1 MDSKSTLFLKLLINK
16 FHPTRQEQLMLH
28 LPEKSRDALIHL
40 HTSAQTPQLL
50 LNNTPALFRNIHY
63 SWLID
68 PISSLAKPLQR
79 AVIASF
85 EEPLAKKLA
94 ELLQIDEVQKETG
107 LSEPVKKF
115 LFCFFMR
122 HFALP
127 ALPREMMQQTP
138 LDMLLDIKKERLIIM
153 IDLLAMQDLAE
164 EVRHIVDKKLIQAI
178 IHDLTSAQQK
188 YLQVCLH
195 QKSKIP
201 TAPLNV
207 RETHKDRKAFHT
219 LLHKRGLKR
228 LSIATSGLSSDFM
241 WHLSHL
247 LDRGRGK
254 ILMEQWQKEELPLA
268 TQVIQ
273 MQIQQILPILKGA
286 S

>member
-1 MDSKSTLFLKLLINK
+1 MDPKGSLFLKLLVNK
-16 FHPTRQEQLMLH
+16 FHPVKQDGLLAL
-28 LPEKSRDALIHL
+28 LPADITKSILS
-40 HTSAQTPQLL
+40 TQTAASSPSLL
-50 LNNTPALFRNIHY
+50 LQNSSTLFQKVHY
-63 SWLID
+63 SWLLEPLTALPKALVACVVASFD
-68 PISSLAKPLQR
+68 APLQEKLQTLL
-79 AVIASF
+79 SL
-85 EEPLAKKLA
+85 EKKEYPDIL
-94 ELLQIDEVQKETG
+94 
-107 LSEPVKKF
+107 KKYFSAYF
-115 LFCFFMR
+115 LKFFSV
-122 HFALP
+122 P
-127 ALPREMMQQTP
+127 ALPRELMGQTT
-138 LDMLLDIKKERLIIM
+138 LDALLDTRKEDLVIL

-178 IHDLTSAQQK
+178 IGDLTPSQQK

-201 TAPLNV
+201 VQPLNV
-207 RETHKDRKAFHT
+207 KETHKDRKAFHT

-273 MQIQQILPILKGA
+273 MQIQQVLPILKG
-286 S
+286 ST